1 MNHSK
6 YKIRL
11 KSTFFKVLVF
21 AMASILP
28 AIPAHASNEA
38 GPYFTLTGSI
48 DTFDDMKLTNVDS
61 SLSTS
66 YLVKGTEVGQD
77 RGLGFNHSVGYR
89 FKNSFSTELEFSYKG
104 GQFESDSGLD
114 GDMTTKSFLVNGM
127 YSFDIRKFY
136 TPYVGYGIGLAFH
149 EATLDGKGDEGNT
162 TLAYQ
167 LKVGVD
173 MKFSRKL
180 SLLLGYRY
188 FTTNNPDFHGFFT
201 AESSSHGIEAGVKF
215 HFLN

>member
-1 MNHSK
+1 MNHPK
-6 YKIRL
+6 PKLGLKPTFCKI
-11 KSTFFKVLVF
+11 LVF
-21 AMASILP
+21 AIASLLL
-28 AIPAHASNEA
+28 AVPAHASNEA

-48 DTFDDMKLTNVDS
+48 DTFEDTTLNNVDS
-61 SLSTS
+61 SLSPVST
-66 YLVKGTEVGQD
+66 KVGQD
-77 RGLGFNHSVGYR
+77 TGLGFNHSIGYR

-104 GQFESDSGLD
+104 GKFNSASGLD

-136 TPYVGYGIGLAFH
+136 TPYVGYGIGFAFH
-149 EATLDGKGDEGNT
+149 EATIDGKGDEGNT

-173 MKFSRKL
+173 MEFSRKL

-188 FTTNNPDFHGFFT
+188 FTTNNPDFYGFFT

-215 HFLN
+215 HF

>member
-1 MNHSK
+1 MNHPKSK
-6 YKIRL
+6 VGL
-11 KSTFFKVLVF
+11 KPTFCKSLVL
-21 AMASILP
+21 AIASLLL
-28 AIPAHASNEA
+28 AVAAHASNEA
-38 GPYFTLTGSI
+38 RPYFTLTGSM
-48 DTFDDMKLTNVDS
+48 DTFEDMTLTSLDS
-61 SLSTS
+61 SLGVRSNMGRET
-66 YLVKGTEVGQD
+66 
-77 RGLGFNHSVGYR
+77 GLGFNHSIGYQFR
-89 FKNSFSTELEFSYKG
+89 NSFSTELEFSYKG
-104 GQFESDSGLD
+104 GKFNSASGLD
-114 GDMTTKSFLVNGM
+114 VDMTTKSFLVNGM

-136 TPYVGYGIGLAFH
+136 TPYVGYGIGFAFH
-149 EATLDGKGDEGNT
+149 EATIDGKGDDGNT

-173 MKFSRKL
+173 MEFSRKL

>member
-1 MNHSK
+1 MNHPKSK
-6 YKIRL
+6 VGLKPAFCKI
-11 KSTFFKVLVF
+11 LVF
-21 AMASILP
+21 TIASILL
-28 AIPAHASNEA
+28 AVQAHASDQA

-48 DTFDDMKLTNVDS
+48 DTFEDMTLTSVDS
-61 SLSTS
+61 SLASVTTDM
-66 YLVKGTEVGQD
+66 GRET
-77 RGLGFNHSVGYR
+77 GLGFNHSIGYQFR
-89 FKNSFSTELEFSYKG
+89 NSFSAELEFSYKG
-104 GQFESDSGLD
+104 GDFKPGKESSVGLD
-114 GDMTTKSFLVNGM
+114 GDMTTKSFLINGM
-127 YSFDIRKFY
+127 YSFNIRKFY
-136 TPYVGYGIGLAFH
+136 TPYVGYGVGFAFH
-149 EATLDGKGDEGNT
+149 EAMIGGRDDGNT

-173 MKFSRKL
+173 MEFSRKL